1 MTTTLDAVRA
11 MVWSAPVQIVASFL
25 LLSSSSSRPPP
36 PAAAAAAAADR
47 LRFTSSETND
57 FKVHRL
63 IWRSLKL
70 TIISE

>member
-36 PAAAAAAAADR
+36 PAAAAAAADR

>member
-1 MTTTLDAVRA
+1 MTTTLDAVHA

-36 PAAAAAAAADR
+36 PAAAAAAADR